1 MKKYAFFLVLVV
13 FFAVSRLFLFSSLPV
28 YSSSYLVI
36 TGFLF
41 LGMIITLGG
50 CELFSNG
57 VEGLGGRFN
66 LSHAATGSLL
76 AAIGTALPETLIP
89 VIALLSGKAGQKEGI
104 AVGAILG
111 APFMLAT
118 LAMFFLGLTVLARGS
133 IKKRK
138 AELVPNVMAI
148 KFESGYIIFAMAV
161 VLAASL
167 AGSRMANALAA
178 FLLLGSYVFFF
189 FRTLKHEAQ
198 AHEKYDEDF
207 HFGLYLG
214 FPARRR
220 WLAFQ
225 TAVGLFFMLGGAKLF
240 VEYIQA
246 LAVKSGASPLM
257 LSFLIV
263 PFATEFPE
271 KFNSISWTLKGKDTL
286 AMANVTGAMVFQAS
300 IPVSIGLLFTR
311 WALGR
316 AELTAIFMVILMI
329 MMIRITVSLKKEI
342 PFWVL
347 LAGGGLYLVYLA
359 QAIRPGPVF

>member
-1 MKKYAFFLVLVV
+1 MA
-13 FFAVSRLFLFSSLPV
+13 SRLFSSLPV
-28 YSSSYLVI
+28 HSSSYLVI
-36 TGFLF
+36 IGFLF
-41 LGMIITLGG
+41 LGMLITLGG

-89 VIALLSGKAGQKEGI
+89 IIALLSGKTGQKEGI

-111 APFMLAT
+111 APFMLGT
-118 LAMFFLGLTVLARGS
+118 LAMFFLGLTVLARGA

-138 AELVPNVMAI
+138 AELAPNI
-148 KFESGYIIFAMAV
+148 ISLKFEAGYIIFAMAV

-167 AGSRMANALAA
+167 TVSRIACVLAA
-178 FLLLGSYVFFF
+178 FLLLGSYVLFFS
-189 FRTLKHEAQ
+189 RALKHEAQ
-198 AHEKYDEDF
+198 ADEKYDEDF
-207 HFGLYLG
+207 HFGLFLG
-214 FPARRR
+214 LPARRR

-225 TAVGLFFMLGGAKLF
+225 TAVGLLFMLEGAKLF
-240 VEYIQA
+240 VEYIQV
-246 LAVKSGASPLM
+246 LAIRSGASPLM

-271 KFNSISWTLKGKDTL
+271 KFNSISWTLKDKDTL

-300 IPVSIGLLFTR
+300 IPVSIGLMFTR

-316 AELTAIFMVILMI
+316 AELTAILMVILMI
-329 MMIRITVSLKKEI
+329 MIIRITVSLRKGI

-347 LAGGGLYLVYLA
+347 LAGGVLYLVYLA
-359 QAIRPGPVF
+359 QAVRLGPAF